1 MNKVF
6 KHILVPYNG
15 CPGSQK
21 AFKKAVELTQLAKSK
36 LTILTCMED
45 KATFGLFKTKTNKEE
60 FEKERKLVIQEH
72 VKLEKYAENLDV
84 SPIFKITKSSM
95 PARDILEFATKH
107 NVDLIVMGMRN
118 RTRYEKTHYPSTME
132 DVSKNFQNG
141 ILILN

>member
-21 AFKKAVELTQLAKSK
+21 AFKKAVELAQLAKSK

-60 FEKERKLVIQEH
+60 FEKERKLVTQEH
-72 VKLEKYAENLDV
+72 ANLEKYAKNLDV
-84 SPIFKITKSSM
+84 LPIFKITKSSM
-95 PARDILEFATKH
+95 PAQDILEFATKH
-107 NVDLIVMGMRN
+107 DVDLIVMGMRN
-118 RTRYEKTHYPSTME
+118 RTRYEKTHYPSTIE